1 METQEPGFWRVVR
14 SYIFGDINSGL
25 PRERHVKTQPKRRG
39 GHSTQ
44 PETSVCNSAARLQVT
59 YKGGHSFPPA
69 DPQAFMSRRAM
80 LLHLPVRVFLQ
91 MSKVCLSRRLISTKL
106 QDIMGLH

>member
-1 METQEPGFWRVVR
+1 MMHIRHRRVQ
-14 SYIFGDINSGL
+14 I
-25 PRERHVKTQPKRRG
+25 QPKQKG

-44 PETSVCNSAARLQVT
+44 PETSVCSSAAQLQVT

-69 DPQAFMSRRAM
+69 DPEAFMSKQAM
-80 LLHLPVRVFLQ
+80 LLHLPIRVFLQ